1 MQIAMLRIVIAATVV
16 VALNGH
22 AYAQKTLDMP
32 IDFIGEWCFSAR
44 DDKNTSYLLPSWT
57 EDGRCTNIFAIHR
70 YGFSYEK
77 RNCEAV
83 KMQLGRRTAQSGT
96 SYTATI
102 NARCFLD
109 GPATAGELR
118 TFQLV
123 RYKGNL
129 TVTTK

>member
-1 MQIAMLRIVIAATVV
+1 MLRMV
-16 VALNGH
+16 VAAALVASLSTH
-22 AYAQKTLDMP
+22 ANAQKTLDMP

-44 DDKNTSYLLPSWT
+44 DDKNTISYLLPSWT

-70 YGFSYEK
+70 YGFYYEK
-77 RNCEAV
+77 INCEAV
-83 KMQLGRRTAQSGT
+83 KMRLGRSTAQSGT

-102 NARCFLD
+102 TARCVPD

-118 TFQLV
+118 NFQLL